1 MSLRHCLMLIVLAA
15 GCSNEVPSGSPSPDG
30 VLFAREV
37 YPLLLRDCAFSTCHG
52 AQGRFFRVVGPGRVR
67 LDPLSM
73 PDDPTTLN
81 ELLLSYERARDMLA
95 GAATPAESLLL
106 RKPLEASAGGQG
118 HLGADDFGRN
128 LYASQSHPSYLML
141 ARWASSQ
148 GVLPSLADLPP
159 PPAEPAP

>member
-1 MSLRHCLMLIVLAA
+1 MHLRRSLILLVLVAA
-15 GCSNEVPSGSPSPDG
+15 CSSDVPDSAPSPDG
-30 VLFAREV
+30 ALFAREV

-52 AQGRFFRVVGPGRVR
+52 AQERFLRVVGPGRVR
-67 LDPLSM
+67 LDPLTM

-81 ELLLSYERARDMLA
+81 ELQLSYERARDMLA
-95 GAATPAESLLL
+95 GAPSPAESLLV

-128 LYASQSHPSYLML
+128 LYASQSHPGYVTL
-141 ARWASSQ
+141 ARWAGSQ
-148 GVLPSLADLPP
+148 GIPPTLLDLPA